1 MSINEQ
7 RRAAIKR
14 LAEVADGSAAPAN
27 VTDYVAEFH
36 DSLADTIIVWA
47 PCGCSLIMDKF
58 GEQLWTC
65 CTKPECA
72 FVWAQALDAIR
83 ALKLAVQPV
92 ENTELA
98 LVTLPKE
105 ATVDPNLQIL
115 QEAPQ
120 Q

>member
-1 MSINEQ
+1 MSVNEQ

-27 VTDYVAEFH
+27 ATDYVAEFH

-47 PCGCSLIMDKF
+47 PCGCSLIMDKW
-58 GEQLWTC
+58 GEQLWTGC
-65 CTKPECA
+65 SQDTCDFT
-72 FVWAQALDAIR
+72 WAQALDAIR

-92 ENTELA
+92 ENTSLM
-98 LVTLPKE
+98 VVPKE
-105 ATVDPNLQIL
+105 APVDPNLQNV
-115 QEAPQ
+115 QENPQ